1 MGAEMPSF
9 EMDMLDEMI
18 RAGAIRLEIT
28 NGIPTWEAFPNVRHQ
43 RIVDRIRATIKPSG
57 EPASACE
64 CVHLPDIYVRFPDGS
79 LKRPDIAIFCRDV
92 PDQEEALAIVPEAV
106 IEIVSRGY
114 EYKDVV
120 LNPPFYLGQGV
131 RDVVIYDPSSQRVA
145 HYTRAGVANHFAP
158 VALALSCGCECTIP
172 AS

>member
-1 MGAEMPSF
+1 MEMPTF
-9 EMDMLDEMI
+9 ESDSIDELI

-28 NGIPTWEAFPNVRHQ
+28 NGIPTWEAFPSLRHQ
-43 RIVDRIRATIKPSG
+43 MIIDVIRTTIKPIG
-57 EPASACE
+57 GADTDCE
-64 CVHLPDIYVRFPDGS
+64 CFNAPDIYVRFPDGS
-79 LKRPDIAIFCRDV
+79 LKRPDVSIFCKALPAQDDAVTVV
-92 PDQEEALAIVPEAV
+92 PDAV

-120 LNPPFYLGQGV
+120 INPPFYLGQGV

-145 HYTRAGVANHFAP
+145 HYTRGGVTNHFAP
-158 VALALSCGCECTIP
+158 VTLALSCGCECTIP